1 MSISVGLGI
10 AEFPFSDVKT
20 FWRWAAMCD
29 EGGVNS
35 IWQTDRMVSREPYL
49 ECMTSLAALVGATKR
64 VKFGMNVASAG
75 IRDPLILA
83 KQCATID
90 LLSEGRLL
98 PAFGIG
104 NITAPV
110 WTATGRKTKGRGART
125 DEALD
130 IIKQLWSGEP
140 LTVMGEFFHYENATI
155 SPRPVQKNFPFWI
168 GGSSPAAIRR
178 TARIGTG
185 WLAGLETPEKVATVI
200 SAIRTAAEEA
210 GRPIDDDHYGAG
222 FPFRFGSWDDDV
234 TQKAVDAYA
243 KRKKGDPKVYMGIGG
258 ADEIIERACAYI
270 DAGVSKFVLRPLA
283 NDDADF
289 LDQTQKLID
298 TVIPVVEAME
308 TVVPEAA

>member
-10 AEFPFSDVKT
+10 AEFPFSDVKA

-35 IWQTDRMVSREPYL
+35 IWQTDRMVSREPFL

-90 LLSEGRLL
+90 MLSEGRLL

-104 NITAPV
+104 SITAPV
-110 WTATGRKTKGRGART
+110 WTATGRKAKGRGART
-125 DEALD
+125 EEGWD
-130 IIKQLWSGEP
+130 IIKRLWRGEP
-140 LTVMGEFFHYENATI
+140 WTVMGEFFHYENATI

>member
-1 MSISVGLGI
+1 MSIGVGLGT
-10 AEFPFSDVKT
+10 AEFPFTEVKS
-20 FWRWAAMCD
+20 FWRWVAMCD
-29 EGGVNS
+29 DSNVNS
-35 IWQTDRMVSREPYL
+35 LWQTDRMVSRQPFL
-49 ECMTSLAALVGATKR
+49 ECMTTMAAIAGATKR
-64 VKFGMNVASAG
+64 IKFGMNVASAG

-90 LLSEGRLL
+90 TLSEGRLL

-130 IIKQLWSGEP
+130 IIKQLWDGEP

-155 SPRPVQKNFPFWI
+155 SPRPVQKKFPFWI

-178 TARIGTG
+178 TARVGTG
-185 WLAGLETPEKVATVI
+185 WLAGLETPSKITTVI
-200 SAIRTAAEEA
+200 TAIRAATAEA
-210 GRPIDDDHYGAG
+210 GRSIDDDHYGAG

-234 TQKAVDAYA
+234 TKKAVDAYA
-243 KRKKGDPKVYMGIGG
+243 IRKKGDPKEYMGIGG
-258 ADEIIERACAYI
+258 AEEIIERACAYI

-283 NDDADF
+283 TDDADF
-289 LDQTQKLID
+289 LNQTQQLID
-298 TVIPVVEAME
+298 KVIPVLEVME
-308 TVVPEAA
+308 TKIPQAA